1 MCKYTLFS
9 NSKASTVIGNRILH
23 FWKLYKQT
31 QMSNKKQIDRI
42 HKIISVA
49 LQGDTEYIK
58 QKLERKFNLQI
69 S

>member
-1 MCKYTLFS
+1 MF
-9 NSKASTVIGNRILH
+9 H

-49 LQGDTEYIK
+49 LQGDIEYNK
-58 QKLERKFNLQI
+58 QKLERKLIYKSHKNIGFLL
-69 S
+69 

>member
-1 MCKYTLFS
+1 MF
-9 NSKASTVIGNRILH
+9 H

-49 LQGDTEYIK
+49 LQGDTEYNK
-58 QKLERKFNLQI
+58 QKLERKLIYKSHKNIGFLL
-69 S
+69 